1 MPFPMCLRVRAR
13 NAKLL
18 SLFVAMTTLGLLL
31 HFRDQ
36 LPGSD
41 INIVHLAP
49 ANDLP
54 IEQIHWNIGPV
65 PKNSSHLRQ
74 KALSVD
80 VMRRDI
86 LMSHSAVDNEVDDQ
100 IDRVDHNHPGRT
112 DPPDTADPPD
122 RADHPN
128 TADPFD
134 RADPTNTVDH
144 NDADHVDRIDATDS
158 VDTAD
163 PVSVNHVED
172 DSERGADL
180 PQGGREMVHVSN
192 SVLRETDTEVKY
204 PPSDGE
210 REKHEGTDHQ
220 HESSKPGEC
229 HTHTHTRTHNSY
241 IPQTEQ
247 HEPECNLFVGC

>member
-1 MPFPMCLRVRAR
+1 M
-13 NAKLL
+13 
-18 SLFVAMTTLGLLL
+18 
-31 HFRDQ
+31 
-36 LPGSD
+36 
-41 INIVHLAP
+41 
-49 ANDLP
+49 
-54 IEQIHWNIGPV
+54 

-210 REKHEGTDHQ
+210 REKHEDTDHQ

-229 HTHTHTRTHNSY
+229 HTHTHTHAHTIVTFPRQSSMSPNVIYLLDVNPSNSLPQPLSSPP
-241 IPQTEQ
+241 IPLRVIQLQ
-247 HEPECNLFVGC
+247 RFGC